1 MIAYYVLLATAV
13 TLAGLSQVFSRG
25 LRPAPVRETVPAGLG
40 VARPIEEDRRVGMW
54 TPFDVLLVA
63 LLVVFSGSRYFVG
76 TDYAMYLRRY
86 GLLGTNWAEQIA
98 ASPQEIGYTALAL
111 GLRTLTDDP
120 YAIFW
125 AAAVL
130 TVVPAYIA
138 IRRVSPALGLSVAF
152 YICLGYYLAPFNIM
166 RQGISLSFSML
177 AVTYL
182 RQSVPRFAVLSV
194 IAGLFHVSAL
204 IAAVVQFAVHRVKPS
219 LRLLF
224 AILGVT
230 AVMGIAVRAGLVDL
244 SWLLSVN
251 ERYDAYLADA
261 EGSGLGTWILLAI
274 RVAFLAVTL
283 RAVARLDPQS
293 QLYWTFLAVSLVFLG
308 IGTSA
313 VEAGRMELYFSVG
326 IVFLGPAL
334 MARLS
339 AAGKALV
346 LVALV
351 AYLTV
356 FLLSFHGLVPYAST
370 LT

>member
-1 MIAYYVLLATAV
+1 MIAYYVLLVAAV
-13 TLAGLSQVFSRG
+13 VLGGLSQVFSRG
-25 LRPAPVRETVPAGLG
+25 LRPALVRETVPAGAGLP
-40 VARPIEEDRRVGMW
+40 RPEEKERSVGLW

-76 TDYAMYLRRY
+76 TDYGMYLRRY
-86 GLLGTNWAEQIA
+86 GLLGSNWAEQIA

-166 RQGISLSFSML
+166 RQGISLSFSLL

-182 RQSVPRFAVLSV
+182 RQSVPRFAALSV
-194 IAGLFHVSAL
+194 VAGLFHVSAL
-204 IAAVVQFAVHRVKPS
+204 IAAVLQFATHRIRPS
-219 LRLLF
+219 ARVLF
-224 AILGVT
+224 ATLGVT
-230 AVMGIAVRAGLVDL
+230 VVMGVAVRAGLVDL
-244 SWLLSVN
+244 SWLQSVN

-274 RVAFLAVTL
+274 RVAFLALTVK
-283 RAVARLDPQS
+283 AVARLDPQI
-293 QLYWTFLAVSLVFLG
+293 QPYWTFLAVSLVFLG

-313 VEAGRMELYFSVG
+313 VEAGRMELYFSIG

-334 MARLS
+334 MSRLS
-339 AAGKALV
+339 AAARAAV

-351 AYLTV
+351 GYLTV

-370 LT
+370 LI